1 MSCIQAKVTHGHRN
15 DTPPAFSS
23 NENSNLLYFETASK
37 QGCPRSILRFL
48 EIKTQQAW
56 IDLNRLDSNQ

>member
-37 QGCPRSILRFL
+37 QGSPAQFFGFS
-48 EIKTQQAW
+48 K
-56 IDLNRLDSNQ
+56 